1 MSRRHVLGL
10 LVIIAAVTFL
20 LNDRPPLPATDT
32 DARIAF
38 YQARTGGRGTYPAY
52 ARLGMA
58 YLTKARETADP
69 AYLAKAEENLKASMA
84 FQRNFEA
91 LRALAFLAMEK
102 HEFGAALEYA
112 TEAQATVPSDWE
124 AKGILS
130 DAYWALGDRSRAVK
144 LVQEMLA
151 SGRNFAALSRLSV
164 IRFAE
169 GDTAGAIE
177 SMRSACI
184 QADKESRP
192 LDNRAWCYTR
202 LGTYLAARGDTAAA
216 EEACRRAVAY
226 IPGYPY
232 ALRELETL
240 QASRMSG
247 TERNSAAA
255 KPN

>member
-1 MSRRHVLGL
+1 
-10 LVIIAAVTFL
+10 
-20 LNDRPPLPATDT
+20 
-32 DARIAF
+32 
-38 YQARTGGRGTYPAY
+38 
-52 ARLGMA
+52 MA
-58 YLTKARETADP
+58 YLAKARETADP
-69 AYLAKAEENLKASMA
+69 IYFAKAEENLKASMA

-112 TEAQATVPSDWE
+112 TEAQAADPSDWE
-124 AKGILS
+124 TRGILS
-130 DAYWALGDRSRAVK
+130 DAYWALGDRSSAVK

-151 SGRNFAALSRLSV
+151 SGETFAALSRLAV

-177 SMRSACI
+177 SMRNACI

-216 EEACRRAVAY
+216 EQAYRRAVTY

-232 ALRELETL
+232 ALRELEMV
-240 QASRMSG
+240 QGGRMPG
-247 TERNSAAA
+247 TERKSAAA